1 MKRYRFLMPLIV
13 LILLCAVI
21 GVFAPRFL
29 STGNFIRLA
38 AAASI
43 PMILACGMT
52 FVIIAGS
59 IDLSVEGTLAVC
71 AVVLA
76 LLVSNNINGNDL
88 GLWAFPVVI
97 LIGAVIGFL
106 NGITHVY
113 LRIPSLLSTLG
124 IGFAGLGLA
133 TVLAAGGAVTVSDPM
148 IRNVAFYRVL
158 GIPMAVW
165 IAAGCVAVAY
175 FIQNHTRLGRWT
187 YAIGG
192 GEDVALLS
200 GVPTGR
206 VRIGLYTL
214 AGAFFGLGGGMA
226 AAQFGLGQIQISTG
240 YLFSTITAVVV
251 GGTALTGGVGGIL
264 YSVVG
269 VFVIVVLGN
278 GMILLGIPTEA
289 QTGVQ
294 GLLTIAAVSLSLDRR
309 TMGLVK

>member
-1 MKRYRFLMPLIV
+1 MKKYKFLMPLIM
-13 LILLCAVI
+13 LILLCVVI
-21 GVFAPRFL
+21 GLFAPRFL
-29 STGNFIRLA
+29 SSGNFIRLA
-38 AAASI
+38 AAAAI

-76 LLVSNNINGNDL
+76 LLVTNNVNANDF
-88 GLWAFPVVI
+88 GLWAFPIVI
-97 LIGAVIGFL
+97 LIGAAIGFL

-113 LRIPSLLSTLG
+113 LKIPSLLTTLG

-133 TVLAAGGAVTVSDPM
+133 TVLAAGGSVAVSDPQ

-165 IAAGCVAVAY
+165 IAAGCVLVAY
-175 FIQNHTRLGRWT
+175 YIQNYTRLGRWT
-187 YAIGG
+187 YSLGG
-192 GEDVALLS
+192 GEAIARLS

-206 VRIGLYTL
+206 VRVGLYTL

-240 YLFSTITAVVV
+240 YLFTTITAVVV

-264 YSVVG
+264 YSVIG

-289 QTGVQ
+289 QIGVQ
-294 GLLTIAAVSLSLDRR
+294 GLLTIIAVSLSLDRQ